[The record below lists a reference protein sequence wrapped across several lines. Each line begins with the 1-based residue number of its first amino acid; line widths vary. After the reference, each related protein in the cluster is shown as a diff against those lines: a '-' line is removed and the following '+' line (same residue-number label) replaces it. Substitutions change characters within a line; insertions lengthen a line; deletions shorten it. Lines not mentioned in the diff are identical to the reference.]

1 MATYPAVQIDDAF
14 DDLVLAAV
22 ADFSPT
28 AVEEGGADTRIFFAT
43 APQRDGAYAALAARG
58 LLVTRQDV
66 DDEDWARRSQHN
78 LAPVTITR
86 LTIVPRPE
94 MLSSDPQP
102 PGPGLHPLTI
112 VIQPSMGFG
121 TGHHATTRLCLAALQ
136 ETKVTGAFVL
146 DVGTGSGI
154 LAIAAARLG
163 ASGALGIDSDADAI
177 QSANENLGA
186 NPEAGDVRFELM
198 TIADGSGPPHALPHA
213 DVVMANL
220 TGALL
225 LRVAGSLLD
234 AVNPGGT
241 LIISGI
247 LADEEA
253 TVRGAF
259 SKAANIWRR
268 QEDEWVGLGYS
279 V

>member
-1 MATYPAVQIDDAF
+1 
-14 DDLVLAAV
+14 
-22 ADFSPT
+22 
-28 AVEEGGADTRIFFAT
+28 
-43 APQRDGAYAALAARG
+43 
-58 LLVTRQDV
+58 
-66 DDEDWARRSQHN
+66 
-78 LAPVTITR
+78 
-86 LTIVPRPE
+86 
-94 MLSSDPQP
+94 
-102 PGPGLHPLTI
+102 
-112 VIQPSMGFG
+112 MGFG

-136 ETKVTGAFVL
+136 ETNVAGAFVL

-177 QSANENLGA
+177 QSANENLA
-186 NPEAGDVRFELM
+186 LNPQAGIVRFALM
-198 TIADGSGPPHALPHA
+198 NIADGSSPPHALPRA
-213 DVVMANL
+213 DIVMANL

-225 LRVAGSLLD
+225 VRVAGSLLD

-253 TVRGAF
+253 AVRGAF
-259 SKAANIWRR
+259 SKASNMWRQ